1 MICVHI
7 TGEGHGCGDHLRENQ
22 AQMCCAFIS
31 VKKKKGGKEHWG
43 NRKQA
48 VTLEPG
54 LHGDGPA
61 VPPAQL
67 LQLCLFL
74 YLVGFRTVSQIC
86 MRKSEVMGSV
96 GTGTHLMPN

>member
-1 MICVHI
+1 MWRSSK
-7 TGEGHGCGDHLRENQ
+7 GEPGSDVLCIHL
-22 AQMCCAFIS
+22 S
-31 VKKKKGGKEHWG
+31 GKKKKGGKEHWG
-43 NRKQA
+43 DRKQA

-96 GTGTHLMPN
+96 GTGTHLTPN